1 MLATL
6 EPTQTTVAD
15 LTTKDAALK
24 AMSQLVSVIVG
35 AKSARITDSLRA
47 EPVKRVSKCVEI
59 ALWEY
64 QLAAKEA
71 AALPA
76 DGQKKMAQV
85 QRKMDSLQS
94 LMTFAHLIEETQWD

>member
-6 EPTQTTVAD
+6 EPTQTNVAD

-35 AKSARITDSLRA
+35 GKSARITDSLRD
-47 EPVKRVSKCVEI
+47 EPVNRVQKCIEI
-59 ALWEY
+59 ALMEY
-64 QLAAKEA
+64 QLAAKDA
-71 AALPA
+71 ATSA
-76 DGQKKMAQV
+76 DAQKKMSQV